1 MAFKDKYTTADNL
14 EVSMLMDK
22 DTKEKNKIIISN
34 DAMAIGEMLELLC
47 NKMVK

>member
-1 MAFKDKYTTADNL
+1 MSFKDKYTTPDILDVAI
-14 EVSMLMDK
+14 LMDK
-22 DTKEKNKIIISN
+22 HTKEQDKIVISN